1 MSAPELTEDD
11 MEVAEA
17 SVMFALDNCP
27 VEGVLSNKDGTPVSL
42 DELESLL
49 GTIRENEGQSAS
61 GGRLGD
67 DALSR
72 LKVVIDYTSENCP
85 VEGVATFHDGR
96 TISGNDII
104 VLARKL
110 KEPRLK

>member
-1 MSAPELTEDD
+1 
-11 MEVAEA
+11 
-17 SVMFALDNCP
+17 
-27 VEGVLSNKDGTPVSL
+27 
-42 DELESLL
+42 
-49 GTIRENEGQSAS
+49 
-61 GGRLGD
+61 LGD